1 MVIVRL
7 MGGLGNQLFQYAAGR
22 ALAHRHGVA
31 LKLDLASFATNPLR
45 RYALGA
51 FDIAAAIATAEEAAR
66 LYSPSLAGRVR
77 RRLERLLP
85 THRRRYYLEP
95 RARRHMGPVPLGSD
109 VYLHG
114 YWQTEKHFEPIAP
127 LLRRELTLRHREA
140 FEQRPL
146 VRAVEGDD
154 SVSVHVR
161 RGDYV
166 GTPRSAALHGTC
178 PAEYYRAAL
187 DAVEARVP
195 RPRLFVFSDDPGRA
209 RAELDLGHPATHV
222 SGGGLSDAEELVL
235 MSRCRHHV
243 IANSSFSWWGAWLD
257 ARPGGIVVAPRR
269 WFADPSRQPH
279 DLLPPAWLER

>member
-31 LKLDLASFATNPLR
+31 LKLDLAGFTSNPLR
-45 RYALGA
+45 GYALAA
-51 FDIAAAIATAEEAAR
+51 FDVTAGIATAEEAAR
-66 LYSPSLAGRVR
+66 LYSRTLAGRVR

-95 RARRHMGPVPLGSD
+95 LARRHTGPVPLGPD

-114 YWQTEKHFEPIAP
+114 YWQTEKHFESIAP
-127 LLRRELTLRHREA
+127 LLRKELALRDGQT
-140 FEQRPL
+140 FERRPL
-146 VRAVEGDD
+146 VRTVGDED
-154 SVSVHVR
+154 SVSLHVR

-178 PAEYYRAAL
+178 SLEYYRAAL
-187 DAVEARVP
+187 AAIEARVP
-195 RPRLFVFSDDPGRA
+195 RPRLFVFSDDPEWA
-209 RAELDLGHPATHV
+209 RAELDLGHPTTHV

-243 IANSSFSWWGAWLD
+243 VANSSFSWWGAWLD

-269 WFADPSRQPH
+269 WLADPSRRTR
-279 DLLPPAWLER
+279 DLLPSAWLQR